1 MKFLQDNN
9 FNAIRFL
16 FNHQTILDNAK
27 LEPPN
32 TAVYGAGAAW
42 EAPELEDYQYLDMF
56 LRLAEVAAE
65 RGILVM
71 MACTCDG
78 LEAGITGT
86 LA

>member
-1 MKFLQDNN
+1 MSFLQEHK

-16 FNHQTILDNAK
+16 FNHQTILDDAR

-32 TAVYGAGAAW
+32 TAVYGADAPW
-42 EAPELEDYQYLDMF
+42 EAPELEDYKYLDMF
-56 LRLAEVAAE
+56 LRLAEVAAD

-78 LEAGITGT
+78 LEAGVTGT